1 MSGFSL
7 TRLFTKKQPTPS
19 HNRQDPLPPRHP
31 TTPHKTPVSWLKR
44 LRRTEPPTLSP
55 NTTSHFMPYQ
65 PPPGIVPE
73 GYNRPTPLGSD
84 AAPSTTADITSWAMG
99 QTTSQP
105 SWMADGLGFLGYP
118 TLAQMAQRA
127 EFRKP
132 CDVIAREATREWISL
147 STHNPADCPPP
158 GIPQDPTTR
167 LHALEVEMKRLNI
180 RELLHQQIL
189 DSLLYG
195 IGHIWLN
202 MADTPRTTYGQTL
215 PLPLT
220 SNGVRKGTLAGLKT
234 IEPIWTTP
242 NAYNA
247 DSPLQDDYYRPRNWW
262 VQGCLVHR
270 DRLISMI
277 PYGVSDLFKPSFN
290 FGGMSLT
297 QQLRPYVHN
306 FLRTRNSISNITA
319 NFSKLVLKTDMGGL
333 MATGTSDE
341 TDPTTSI
348 TGRASFMQKIS
359 EGQDIIVADHQN
371 EDISII
377 ATPLTGLADLQ
388 AQAMEAMA
396 SIPGIPLVKLFGIT
410 PNGLNAS
417 SAGEIRVFYD
427 EIAAFQEAHMRPVL
441 TRLLTLLQ
449 LNLWGATD
457 PALEITFNPL
467 WQHLSATPEPTSS
480 KESP

>member
-44 LRRTEPPTLSP
+44 LRRTEPLTLSP

-73 GYNRPTPLGSD
+73 GYNRPAPLGSD
-84 AAPSTTADITSWAMG
+84 AAPSTTADITNWAMG

-158 GIPQDPTTR
+158 GIPLDPTTR

-341 TDPTTSI
+341 ADPTTSI

>member
-1 MSGFSL
+1 MSGFSPSRLFRGQPAATSCSRQEPAAPRHTSLNEKTSPHWL
-7 TRLFTKKQPTPS
+7 TRLWRAA
-19 HNRQDPLPPRHP
+19 HNLPASDGGFA
-31 TTPHKTPVSWLKR
+31 TTFS
-44 LRRTEPPTLSP
+44 
-55 NTTSHFMPYQ
+55 PYQ
-65 PPPGIVPE
+65 PPPGVVPE
-73 GYNRPTPLGSD
+73 GYERPSPLGTDS
-84 AAPSTTADITSWAMG
+84 AASNMTDISSWAMA
-99 QTTSQP
+99 QTAAQP

-147 STHNPADCPPP
+147 STHNPADQAASS
-158 GIPQDPTTR
+158 IPSDPAAR

-202 MADTPRTTYGQTL
+202 MAGTPRTTYGQTL

-220 SNGVRKGTLAGLKT
+220 PNGVRKGTLAGLKT
-234 IEPIWTTP
+234 IEPVWTTP

-270 DRLISMI
+270 DRLISMV

-333 MATGTSDE
+333 MATGTGE
-341 TDPTTSI
+341 EADPTTSI

-359 EGQDIIVADHQN
+359 EGQDIIVADRQN
-371 EDISII
+371 EDVSIV
-377 ATPLTGLADLQ
+377 ATPLAGLADLQ
-388 AQAMEAMA
+388 AQSMEAMA

-441 TRLLTLLQ
+441 NRLLTLLQ
-449 LNLWGATD
+449 LNLWGETD

-467 WQHLSATPEPTSS
+467 WQQTTQPQSS
-480 KESP
+480 EAS

>member
-341 TDPTTSI
+341 ADPTTSI

>member
-1 MSGFSL
+1 MPGFSL
-7 TRLFTKKQPTPS
+7 TRLFEKQPTTTARP
-19 HNRQDPLPPRHP
+19 RQEPAVPRHTSMAGKTSPHWLTRLWRASHTIP
-31 TTPHKTPVSWLKR
+31 TPDDRETATPF
-44 LRRTEPPTLSP
+44 SP
-55 NTTSHFMPYQ
+55 YR
-65 PPPGIVPE
+65 PPPGVVPE
-73 GYNRPTPLGSD
+73 GHDQPGMDSAPTAMMD
-84 AAPSTTADITSWAMG
+84 MACWAMG
-99 QTTSQP
+99 QTAAQP

-147 STHNPADCPPP
+147 STHNPDHPSPALPS
-158 GIPQDPTTR
+158 DPAAR
-167 LHALEVEMKRLNI
+167 LHALDVEMKRLNV

-220 SNGVRKGTLAGLKT
+220 PHGVRRGTLAGLKN
-234 IEPIWTTP
+234 IEPVWTTP

-262 VQGCLVHR
+262 VQGSLVHR
-270 DRLISMI
+270 DRLISMV

-306 FLRTRNSISNITA
+306 FLRTRNSISNITT
-319 NFSKLVLKTDMGGL
+319 NFSRLVLKTDMGGL

-341 TDPTTSI
+341 ADPTASI

-359 EGQDIIVADHQN
+359 EGQDIIVADRQN
-371 EDISII
+371 EDVSIV

-388 AQAMEAMA
+388 SQAMEAMA

-441 TRLLTLLQ
+441 SRLLTLIQ
-449 LNLWGATD
+449 LNLWGDTD
-457 PALEITFNPL
+457 PALEITFKPL
-467 WQHLSATPEPTSS
+467 WQQTTQPQPSEAS
-480 KESP
+480 

>member
-7 TRLFTKKQPTPS
+7 TRLFEGQPTTTARP
-19 HNRQDPLPPRHP
+19 RQEPAPPRH
-31 TTPHKTPVSWLKR
+31 TTSEKKTSPHWLTR
-44 LRRTEPPTLSP
+44 LRRASHSLL
-55 NTTSHFMPYQ
+55 TSDSRTVTAFTPYQ
-65 PPPGIVPE
+65 PPPGVVPE
-73 GYNRPTPLGSD
+73 GYECPTPLGTDS
-84 AAPSTTADITSWAMG
+84 AVPNMTDISGWAMA
-99 QTTSQP
+99 QTASQP

-147 STHNPADCPPP
+147 STHNPADHTAPA
-158 GIPQDPTTR
+158 IPSDPTAR

-234 IEPIWTTP
+234 IEPVWTTP

-270 DRLISMI
+270 DRLISMV

-333 MATGTSDE
+333 MATGTGE
-341 TDPTTSI
+341 EADPTTSI

-359 EGQDIIVADHQN
+359 EGQDIIVADRQN
-371 EDISII
+371 EDVSIV

-388 AQAMEAMA
+388 AQSMEAMA

-441 TRLLTLLQ
+441 NRLLTLIQ

-467 WQHLSATPEPTSS
+467 WQQTTPPQSS
-480 KESP
+480 EAS

>member
-1 MSGFSL
+1 MSGFSPSRLFRGQPAATSCSRQEPAAPRHTSLNEKTNPHWL
-7 TRLFTKKQPTPS
+7 TRLWRAA
-19 HNRQDPLPPRHP
+19 HNLPASDGGFA
-31 TTPHKTPVSWLKR
+31 TTFS
-44 LRRTEPPTLSP
+44 
-55 NTTSHFMPYQ
+55 PYQ
-65 PPPGIVPE
+65 PPPGVVPE
-73 GYNRPTPLGSD
+73 GYERPSPLGTDS
-84 AAPSTTADITSWAMG
+84 AASNMTDISSWAMA
-99 QTTSQP
+99 QTAAQP

-147 STHNPADCPPP
+147 STHNPADQAASS
-158 GIPQDPTTR
+158 IPSDPAAR

-202 MADTPRTTYGQTL
+202 MSGTPRTTYGQTL

-220 SNGVRKGTLAGLKT
+220 PNGVRKGTLAGLKT
-234 IEPIWTTP
+234 IEPVWTTP

-270 DRLISMI
+270 DRLISMV

-333 MATGTSDE
+333 MATGTGE
-341 TDPTTSI
+341 EADPTTSI

-359 EGQDIIVADHQN
+359 EGQDIIVADRQN
-371 EDISII
+371 EDVSIV
-377 ATPLTGLADLQ
+377 ATPLAGLADLQ
-388 AQAMEAMA
+388 AQSMEAMA

-441 TRLLTLLQ
+441 NRLLTLLQ
-449 LNLWGATD
+449 LNLWGETD

-467 WQHLSATPEPTSS
+467 WQQTTQPQSS
-480 KESP
+480 EAS

>member
-7 TRLFTKKQPTPS
+7 TRLFEGQPTTTARP
-19 HNRQDPLPPRHP
+19 RQEPTPPRH
-31 TTPHKTPVSWLKR
+31 TTPEKKTSPHWLTR
-44 LRRTEPPTLSP
+44 LRRASHSLL
-55 NTTSHFMPYQ
+55 TSDSRTVTAFTPYQ
-65 PPPGIVPE
+65 PPPGVVPE
-73 GYNRPTPLGSD
+73 GYECPTPLGTDS
-84 AAPSTTADITSWAMG
+84 AAPNMTDISGWAMA
-99 QTTSQP
+99 QTASQP

-147 STHNPADCPPP
+147 STHNPADHAAPA
-158 GIPQDPTTR
+158 IPSDPTAR

-220 SNGVRKGTLAGLKT
+220 ANGVRKGTLAGLKT
-234 IEPIWTTP
+234 IEPVWTTP

-270 DRLISMI
+270 DRLISMV

-290 FGGMSLT
+290 FGGISLT

-333 MATGTSDE
+333 MATGTGE
-341 TDPTTSI
+341 EADPTTSI

-359 EGQDIIVADHQN
+359 EGQDIIVADRQN
-371 EDISII
+371 EDVSIV

-388 AQAMEAMA
+388 AQSMEAMA

-441 TRLLTLLQ
+441 NRLLTLIQ

-467 WQHLSATPEPTSS
+467 WQQTTQPQSS
-480 KESP
+480 EAS

>member
-19 HNRQDPLPPRHP
+19 HNRQDPPPPRHP

-341 TDPTTSI
+341 ADPTTSI

>member
-7 TRLFTKKQPTPS
+7 SRLFEGQHAATSRPRQEPTAPRHTSSNKKTNPHWLTRLWRAAAHDPPVTHDGPATAFT
-19 HNRQDPLPPRHP
+19 
-31 TTPHKTPVSWLKR
+31 
-44 LRRTEPPTLSP
+44 
-55 NTTSHFMPYQ
+55 PYQ
-65 PPPGIVPE
+65 PPPGVVPE
-73 GYNRPTPLGSD
+73 GYERPAPLGIDS
-84 AAPSTTADITSWAMG
+84 ASTGMADIASWAMT
-99 QTTSQP
+99 QTASQP

-147 STHNPADCPPP
+147 STHNPTDHTPTS
-158 GIPQDPTTR
+158 IPSDPKAR
-167 LHALEVEMKRLNI
+167 LHALEVEMKRLNV

-234 IEPIWTTP
+234 IEPVWTTP

-270 DRLISMI
+270 DRLISMV

-319 NFSKLVLKTDMGGL
+319 NFSRLVLKTDMGSL
-333 MATGTSDE
+333 MATGTGDE
-341 TDPTTSI
+341 ADPTTSI

-371 EDISII
+371 EDVSVV

-441 TRLLTLLQ
+441 NRLLTLIQ
-449 LNLWGATD
+449 LNLWGETD

-467 WQHLSATPEPTSS
+467 WQQTTSPQS
-480 KESP
+480 SEAP

>member
-1 MSGFSL
+1 MNKKTSPHWL
-7 TRLFTKKQPTPS
+7 TRLWRAA
-19 HNRQDPLPPRHP
+19 HHLPAADGGCA
-31 TTPHKTPVSWLKR
+31 TTFS
-44 LRRTEPPTLSP
+44 S
-55 NTTSHFMPYQ
+55 YQ
-65 PPPGIVPE
+65 PPPGVVPK
-73 GYNRPTPLGSD
+73 GYERPTSLGTDS
-84 AAPSTTADITSWAMG
+84 ATTSMTDISSWAMA
-99 QTTSQP
+99 QTATQP
-105 SWMADGLGFLGYP
+105 SWIADGLGFLGYP

-147 STHNPADCPPP
+147 STHNPADHTAPA
-158 GIPQDPTTR
+158 IPSDPAAR

-220 SNGVRKGTLAGLKT
+220 PNGVRKGTLAGLKT
-234 IEPIWTTP
+234 IEPVWTTP

-270 DRLISMI
+270 DRLISMV

-333 MATGTSDE
+333 MATGTGE
-341 TDPTTSI
+341 EADPTTSI

-359 EGQDIIVADHQN
+359 EGQDIIVADRQN
-371 EDISII
+371 EDVSIV
-377 ATPLTGLADLQ
+377 ATPLAGLADLQ
-388 AQAMEAMA
+388 AQSMEAMA

-441 TRLLTLLQ
+441 NRLLTLLQ
-449 LNLWGATD
+449 LNLWGETD
-457 PALEITFNPL
+457 PALEISFNPL
-467 WQHLSATPEPTSS
+467 WQQTTQPQPSEAS
-480 KESP
+480 

>member
-1 MSGFSL
+1 MSGFSPSRLFRGQPAATSCSRQEPAAPRHTSLNEKTNPHWL
-7 TRLFTKKQPTPS
+7 TRLWRAA
-19 HNRQDPLPPRHP
+19 HNLPASDGGFA
-31 TTPHKTPVSWLKR
+31 TTFS
-44 LRRTEPPTLSP
+44 
-55 NTTSHFMPYQ
+55 PYQ
-65 PPPGIVPE
+65 PPPGVVPE
-73 GYNRPTPLGSD
+73 GYERPSPLGTDS
-84 AAPSTTADITSWAMG
+84 AASNMTDISSWAMA
-99 QTTSQP
+99 QTAAQP

-147 STHNPADCPPP
+147 STHNPADQAASS
-158 GIPQDPTTR
+158 IPSDPAAR

-202 MADTPRTTYGQTL
+202 MAGTPRTTYGQTL

-220 SNGVRKGTLAGLKT
+220 PNGVRKGTLAGLKT
-234 IEPIWTTP
+234 IEPVWTTP

-270 DRLISMI
+270 DRLISMV

-333 MATGTSDE
+333 MATGTGE
-341 TDPTTSI
+341 EADPTTSI

-359 EGQDIIVADHQN
+359 EGQDIIVADRQN
-371 EDISII
+371 EDVSIV
-377 ATPLTGLADLQ
+377 ATPLAGLADLQ
-388 AQAMEAMA
+388 AQSMEAMA

-441 TRLLTLLQ
+441 NRLLTLLQ
-449 LNLWGATD
+449 LNLWGETD

-467 WQHLSATPEPTSS
+467 WQQTTQPQSS
-480 KESP
+480 EAS

>member
-158 GIPQDPTTR
+158 EIPQDPTTR

>member
-7 TRLFTKKQPTPS
+7 TRLFEGQPTTTARP
-19 HNRQDPLPPRHP
+19 RQDPAPPRH
-31 TTPHKTPVSWLKR
+31 TTLEKKTSPHWLTR
-44 LRRTEPPTLSP
+44 LRRA
-55 NTTSHFMPYQ
+55 SHGLLAADSRTATAFTPYQ
-65 PPPGIVPE
+65 PPPGVVPE
-73 GYNRPTPLGSD
+73 GYERPAALGTDS
-84 AAPSTTADITSWAMG
+84 ASTGMADISSWAMA
-99 QTTSQP
+99 QTAAQP

-132 CDVIAREATREWISL
+132 CDVITREATREWISL
-147 STHNPADCPPP
+147 STHNPANHAPTS
-158 GIPQDPTTR
+158 IPSDPTAR
-167 LHALEVEMKRLNI
+167 LHALEVEMKRLNV

-220 SNGVRKGTLAGLKT
+220 SNGVRKGTLAGLKN
-234 IEPIWTTP
+234 IEPVWTTP

-270 DRLISMI
+270 DRLISMV

-319 NFSKLVLKTDMGGL
+319 NFSRLVLKTDMGGL
-333 MATGTSDE
+333 MATGTGDE
-341 TDPTTSI
+341 ADPTTSI

-371 EDISII
+371 EDVSIV

-441 TRLLTLLQ
+441 SRLLTLIQ
-449 LNLWGATD
+449 LNLWGETD
-457 PALEITFNPL
+457 PTLEITFNPL
-467 WQHLSATPEPTSS
+467 WQQTTAPQSS
-480 KESP
+480 EAP

>member
-1 MSGFSL
+1 MSGFSPSRLFRGQPAATSCSRQEPAAPRHTSLNEKTSPHWL
-7 TRLFTKKQPTPS
+7 TRLWRAA
-19 HNRQDPLPPRHP
+19 HNLPASDGGFA
-31 TTPHKTPVSWLKR
+31 TTFS
-44 LRRTEPPTLSP
+44 
-55 NTTSHFMPYQ
+55 PYQ
-65 PPPGIVPE
+65 PPPGVVPE
-73 GYNRPTPLGSD
+73 GCERPSPLGTDS
-84 AAPSTTADITSWAMG
+84 AASNMTDISSWAMA
-99 QTTSQP
+99 QTAAQP

-147 STHNPADCPPP
+147 STHNPADQAASS
-158 GIPQDPTTR
+158 IPSDPAAR

-202 MADTPRTTYGQTL
+202 MAGTPRTTYGQTL

-220 SNGVRKGTLAGLKT
+220 PNGVRKGTLAGLKT
-234 IEPIWTTP
+234 IEPVWTTP

-270 DRLISMI
+270 DRLISMV

-333 MATGTSDE
+333 MATGTGE
-341 TDPTTSI
+341 EADPTTSI

-359 EGQDIIVADHQN
+359 EGQDIIVADRQN
-371 EDISII
+371 EDVSIV
-377 ATPLTGLADLQ
+377 ATPLAGLADLQ
-388 AQAMEAMA
+388 AQSMEAMA

-441 TRLLTLLQ
+441 NRLLTLLQ
-449 LNLWGATD
+449 LNLWGETD

-467 WQHLSATPEPTSS
+467 WQQTTQPQSS
-480 KESP
+480 EAS

>member
-1 MSGFSL
+1 MPGFSL
-7 TRLFTKKQPTPS
+7 MRLFERQPATAHHRKEPAAPRYASQNKK
-19 HNRQDPLPPRHP
+19 
-31 TTPHKTPVSWLKR
+31 WLTR
-44 LRRTEPPTLSP
+44 LRRAAYDTPVPDTRP
-55 NTTSHFMPYQ
+55 ATAFTPYR
-65 PPPGIVPE
+65 PPPGVVPE
-73 GYNRPTPLGSD
+73 GHEPSTPLGVDS
-84 AAPSTTADITSWAMG
+84 ASTGMADIASWAMT
-99 QTTSQP
+99 QTASQP

-147 STHNPADCPPP
+147 STHNPTGHTPTS
-158 GIPQDPTTR
+158 IPSDPKAR
-167 LHALEVEMKRLNI
+167 LHALEVEMKRLNV

-220 SNGVRKGTLAGLKT
+220 SNGVRKGTLVGLKT
-234 IEPIWTTP
+234 IEPVWTTP

-247 DSPLQDDYYRPRNWW
+247 DSPLQDDHYRPRNWW

-270 DRLISMI
+270 DRLISMV

-319 NFSKLVLKTDMGGL
+319 NFSRLVLKTDMGGL
-333 MATGTSDE
+333 MATGTGDE
-341 TDPTTSI
+341 ADPTASI

-371 EDISII
+371 EDVSIV

-441 TRLLTLLQ
+441 NRLLTLIQ
-449 LNLWGATD
+449 LNLWGETD

-467 WQHLSATPEPTSS
+467 WQQTTTPQPSEAS
-480 KESP
+480 